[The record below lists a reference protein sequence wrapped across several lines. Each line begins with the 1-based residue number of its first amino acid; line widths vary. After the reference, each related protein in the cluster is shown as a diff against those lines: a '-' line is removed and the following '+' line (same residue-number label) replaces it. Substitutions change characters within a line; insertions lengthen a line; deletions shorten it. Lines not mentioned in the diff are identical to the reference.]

1 MLNKRG
7 PENPAPLLTVTSVIR
22 LLELV
27 DVGNADEINILIR
40 ILT

>member
-7 PENPAPLLTVTSVIR
+7 PENPAPLLTVTSVDR

-27 DVGNADEINILIR
+27 DVGDADEIDVLIR